1 MLFHIEKGRSVFLAT
16 STTSLLKNMG
26 VRGYQSS
33 KTLWIILS
41 NAAEKSSNWLWIK
54 GKGNNSAASWRQEG
68 IDLRRVYLGCQVS
81 PLSPLEKLWAFQCNV
96 NKRGSQPDDPDD
108 EPTFT
113 SPVAL
118 PTCQCTTEIK
128 LNPFSF
134 NFPHNLSGP
143 SQVESLNL
151 RITHELD
158 SLRGIG
164 KLHRDKLVIRQH
176 VAT

>member
-1 MLFHIEKGRSVFLAT
+1 MNHIIVKCSREKQQLTLDKRERQQLGSKLKTGGYRS
-16 STTSLLKNMG
+16 
-26 VRGYQSS
+26 
-33 KTLWIILS
+33 
-41 NAAEKSSNWLWIK
+41 E
-54 GKGNNSAASWRQEG
+54 EG
-68 IDLRRVYLGCQVS
+68 EPGCQVS

-118 PTCQCTTEIK
+118 PTYQCTTEIK

-164 KLHRDKLVIRQH
+164 KLCTEINWS
-176 VAT
+176 